1 MHEQLR
7 QLISSTGQPALVAGA
22 DLSILEA
29 NESAKKLL
37 PSLAFRQGLQVVFP
51 SCNLAACIR
60 RLAEG
65 SSVTLT
71 DPLLPGLSLRLIP
84 FGCGSSLAVLGWLDP
99 TEEEQ
104 APRSQDPTQ
113 AMAAFSHAYRQ
124 PLSDLFGMT
133 EVVANHLHANMD
145 DSCDVYLDNI
155 NLDCYQMLRS
165 FSNLT
170 ELYKYHSGVYDQ
182 QPEDPVDIWE
192 LTRSLCQSAA
202 MMTRSKG
209 ISLSFVL
216 PELPTPVQCSQE
228 RFATV
233 LSNLIS
239 NCCQFTREGNSIQIT
254 GQVRGGNAVIT
265 IADRGTG
272 IPEGYQGRVFEPF
285 FSYDPGGAPF
295 AGLGI
300 GLALAQSFAQSVGGS
315 LALQS
320 RELEGTVV
328 SLSLPIYGGDH
339 LPIACYDAAGLLSNR
354 FSPLNVVLG
363 TICRTK

>member
-7 QLISSTGQPALVAGA
+7 QLISSTEQPALVAGA
-22 DLSILEA
+22 DLTILEA
-29 NESAKKLL
+29 NGAAKELL
-37 PSLAFRQGLQVVFP
+37 PSLAFRQSLQVVFP
-51 SCNLAACIR
+51 SCDLAACAC

-65 SSVTLT
+65 LSVTLT
-71 DPLLPGLSLRLIP
+71 DPLLPGLCLQLIP
-84 FGCGSSLAVLGWLDP
+84 FGSGPVVLGWLNQTDD
-99 TEEEQ
+99 Q
-104 APRSQDPTQ
+104 QPRSQDPTQ

-124 PLSDLFGMT
+124 PLSDLFGMA

-145 DSCDVYLDNI
+145 DSCDFYLDNI

-165 FSNLT
+165 FSNLS

-202 MMTRSKG
+202 MMTQTRG
-209 ISLSFVL
+209 IPLAAEL
-216 PELPTPVQCSQE
+216 PELPTPVLCSQE

-233 LSNLIS
+233 LSNLFS
-239 NCCQFTREGNSIQIT
+239 NCCQFTREGNSIRVT

-265 IADRGTG
+265 ITDRGAG
-272 IPEGYQGRVFEPF
+272 IPERYLGRVFEPF
-285 FSYDPGGAPF
+285 FSYDPSGAPF

-300 GLALAQSFAQSVGGS
+300 GLALAQSFAQSMGGS

-320 RELEGTVV
+320 REVEGTVV
-328 SLSLPIYGGDH
+328 SLSLPIYSGDH
-339 LPIACYDAAGLLSNR
+339 LPIVCYDAAGLLSNR

-363 TICRTK
+363 TTCRTK